1 MKLKYFEIQ
10 GFKTFPDKT
19 KLVVESG
26 ITAVVGPNGSGKSNI
41 AEALRWVLGEQN
53 PRALRCEKRMEEIIF
68 HGTEKRPA
76 VGFAEVSL
84 CLDNASRA
92 FADDQEEILVT
103 RRLYRSGESEY
114 FLGKNA
120 CRLKDIQELLMDTGL
135 GQDGYSII
143 GQGMLKRII
152 SDKSGDRRHVFEEA
166 CGISRYR
173 HRKEEA
179 ERKLEHAQVNLLRVS
194 DKIEELAPQA
204 ESLKGQ
210 AEKARSFLL
219 LRDELRGHEINLW
232 MEDWDRVRAAFTPL
246 RDDFRIASDQCQK
259 GKEALEELYAG
270 EEALERESRET
281 LMAAEEAREEMSRR
295 EEAAQSADSRFAV
308 IGAEIQNMEEN
319 IRRIQSELEQSSA
332 RSGGLDAQTDA
343 LLEERAGLERELD
356 GCRTEIETIQ
366 AQAEALAAQRGD
378 LNAQL
383 ELLRIEEGRLRES
396 VNLALLE
403 QASAEAQQSERQARR
418 QALTAERDS
427 RVQAAREAEAA
438 LATAR
443 SQRDAVSAQ
452 AAELDNVMSGYT
464 LRRQSR
470 QKRADEQRQR
480 LSEAE
485 LETARLSSRR
495 HLLAEQEREHQ
506 GFSNAVKTVLSENY
520 PFVHGTLTDLI
531 SVETEYAV
539 AIETALGPAT
549 QHLVVNTE
557 EDAKTCV
564 QFLKRRDAGRATFL
578 PLSSVSGRDMEIPLN
593 ARGFIGVAA
602 ELVRTEKRY
611 AGIISSVLGRTAV
624 VETMD
629 DGIALARAS
638 GYRYRIVTL
647 DGQVLNAG
655 GSITGGST
663 AKSTGLLARK
673 NELQELDERLSAL
686 RGQMDTIKK
695 EAVLAER
702 ELSGVI
708 YDMETASAEQKTALE
723 SLAGLNADTQHR
735 EAFLDGHRRAL
746 EQMESELGELDRR
759 LSEAEES
766 RSALEKKLSALQEAA
781 AGAQAELQKLGGGQ
795 ESLSDKQGR
804 LSAEMS
810 RLRERKAELTE
821 AVGSRE
827 RALKDLERL
836 RGEMSGDEQTRRA
849 TLEEYQAKRED
860 LLRQR
865 EELSEGRGG
874 YRQRV
879 EEQNAVIRGLYIR
892 QQQIEQSRGALS
904 RSIKE
909 RTEENARLAQEAAR
923 LENKLVSSEAE
934 ERAIADKLWTTY
946 ELTYSTASERRTP
959 MDSRAKTSR
968 RVAELKKEMAAL
980 GHPNLGAIEAYEEI
994 SGRLNLLTAQYDDAS
1009 GAKAELEKI
1018 IAELTLEMTR
1028 LFNERFTQI
1037 NEHFQSI
1044 FTDIFAGGLA
1054 HLELLDPEDTLNC
1067 DIEIKSQPPGKKLRS
1082 ISLLSGGETSLT
1094 AIALYFALF
1103 KVRPAPFCVLDE
1115 IDHDLDETNVERFA
1129 RYLARL
1135 SGKTQYVV
1143 ITHRRGTMEQCDT
1156 LYGVTTQ
1163 EAGVSKVLV
1172 LRFEDVEKSLGL
1184 SVS

>member
-19 KLVVESG
+19 KLTVEDG
-26 ITAVVGPNGSGKSNI
+26 LTAVVGPNGSGKSNI

-53 PRALRCEKRMEEIIF
+53 PRALRCEKRMEELIF
-68 HGTEKRPA
+68 HGTEARPA
-76 VGFAEVSL
+76 VGFAEVTL
-84 CLDNASRA
+84 CLDNSDGVFR
-92 FADDQEEILVT
+92 EEQQDISVT

-179 ERKLEHAQVNLLRVS
+179 ERKLENAQMNLLRVN

-204 ESLKGQ
+204 ESLKAQ

-232 MEDWDRVRAAFTPL
+232 MEDWDRIRAAFTPL
-246 RDDFRIASDQCQK
+246 RDDFRIATEQHER
-259 GKEALEELYAG
+259 GKDALETLYA
-270 EEALERESRET
+270 EEEKLERESRDA
-281 LMAAEEAREEMSRR
+281 LIAAEEARAEMSRR
-295 EEAAQSADSRFAV
+295 EEAAQSADSRIAV
-308 IGAEIQNMEEN
+308 IGADIQHMEEN
-319 IRRIQSELEQSSA
+319 IQRILSDMEQSSA
-332 RSGGLDAQTDA
+332 RSGGLESQRDAV
-343 LLEERAGLERELD
+343 LEEKAGLERDLDECLNEIKELQ
-356 GCRTEIETIQ
+356 T
-366 AQAEALAAQRGD
+366 QAETLASQSGD
-378 LNAQL
+378 INTRL

-396 VNLALLE
+396 INIALLE
-403 QASAEAQQSERQARR
+403 QATADAQQSEWRARR
-418 QALTAERDS
+418 QTLNADRDS
-427 RVQAAREAEAA
+427 RAEAAREAEAA
-438 LATAR
+438 LRTAR
-443 SQRDAVSAQ
+443 EQRDAAAAQ
-452 AAELDNVMSGYT
+452 VAELDNVLQGYA
-464 LRRQSR
+464 LRKQSR
-470 QKRADEQRQR
+470 QKRADTAREK
-480 LSEAE
+480 LSALE
-485 LETARLSSRR
+485 LESAKLSSRQ

-506 GFSNAVKTVLSENY
+506 GFSNAVRTVLQENL

-531 SVETEYAV
+531 SVDNEYAI

-549 QHLVVNTE
+549 QHIVVNTE

-564 QFLKRRDAGRATFL
+564 NLLKRRDAGRATFL

-602 ELVRTEKRY
+602 ELVRTDKRY
-611 AGIISSVLGRTAV
+611 TGIVSSVLGRTAV

-638 GYRYRIVTL
+638 GYRFRIVTL

-673 NELQELDERLSAL
+673 NELQDLDERLAGL
-686 RGQMDTIKK
+686 NGQLDSIKK
-695 EAVLAER
+695 EAMQAER

-708 YDMETASAEQKTALE
+708 YDMETATAEQKAALE
-723 SLAGLNADTQHR
+723 SLAGLNADAQHR
-735 EAFLDGHRRAL
+735 EAFLEGHRRAL
-746 EQMESELGELDRR
+746 EQLEIELGELDGR
-759 LSEAEES
+759 LAEAGDNGQTLG
-766 RSALEKKLSALQEAA
+766 AKLSKLQESIR
-781 AGAQAELQKLGGGQ
+781 GVQTELESLGGGQ
-795 ESLSDKQGR
+795 ASISDQQGR
-804 LSAEMS
+804 LSADMS

-821 AVGSRE
+821 AIASRD
-827 RALKDLERL
+827 RAMKDLERL
-836 RGEMSGDEQTRRA
+836 REEMSGDEQTRSE
-849 TLEEYQAKRED
+849 TLEGYRAKREE
-860 LLRQR
+860 LLKLK

-874 YRQRV
+874 FRKHV
-879 EEQNAVIRGLYIR
+879 EEQNAVIRELYAR
-892 QQQIEQSRGALS
+892 QQHIEQSRGANS

-909 RTEENARLAQEAAR
+909 RTEENARLAQEAGR
-923 LENKLVSSEAE
+923 LENKIVSSEAE

-946 ELTYSTASERRTP
+946 ELTYTTASERRTP
-959 MDSRAKTSR
+959 MESRAKTAR
-968 RVAELKKEMAAL
+968 RVAELKKEMTAL
-980 GHPNLGAIEAYEEI
+980 GHINLGAIEAYDEVAE
-994 SGRLNLLTAQYDDAS
+994 RLGMLMSQYEDAS

-1018 IAELTLEMTR
+1018 IAELTMEMKR
-1028 LFNERFTQI
+1028 LFEERFTWI
-1037 NEHFQSI
+1037 NEHFQTI

-1054 HLELLDPEDTLNC
+1054 HLELLDPEDILNC

-1115 IDHDLDETNVERFA
+1115 IDHDLDEANVERFA